1 VAVVAQE
8 LLSPEKSGGG
18 GKSKGFEA
26 GIAASDG
33 RPKSI

>member
-1 VAVVAQE
+1 MDDELETQE

-26 GIAASDG
+26 GVCVHCG
-33 RPKSI
+33 L